1 MKESYP
7 ASSPWG
13 GPSPSQE
20 QALRRGSGQSRARRP
35 GVGDAPAAQP
45 VPQWA
50 SLRPGALG
58 KGRTRQ
64 PARYLNAQGGSPGH
78 TQEPLTL
85 VFSLE
90 VKRIRGKGS
99 SNVDT
104 EGASHRLHLKPY
116 LMQMCCLLEPVC
128 PLFKTTSLSYI
139 HSLHLTFLS
148 SVPLPSGNTYPFIAT
163 VLKVC

>member
-1 MKESYP
+1 MGKAGLGDP
-7 ASSPWG
+7 AWEMPQQHS
-13 GPSPSQE
+13 
-20 QALRRGSGQSRARRP
+20 LC
-35 GVGDAPAAQP
+35 
-45 VPQWA
+45 PQWA
-50 SLRPGALG
+50 SLCPGAPG
-58 KGRTRQ
+58 KGRTQQ
-64 PARYLNAQGGSPGH
+64 PARCHLNAQGGSPGH
-78 TQEPLTL
+78 TQEPPTL

-104 EGASHRLHLKPY
+104 EGASHWLHLKSY

-148 SVPLPSGNTYPFIAT
+148 SVPLPSGNTYPFTAT